1 MKLQKNS
8 EFRSQKS
15 EWGLLKRV
23 GRVFPLV
30 LAAAGVL
37 IAGQTHTWTQGDFSD
52 YDKAILRNLSLRSDG
67 RISLAP
73 KSREVFDTGS
83 PYLWALAQDSKGN
96 VYAGGG
102 TNAKLFRIGADGKG
116 KLLAEL
122 DGLEVHAIA
131 VDSHDRVYAAT
142 APDGKV
148 YRINAQGRPEAFY
161 DPKAKYIWSLVLDA
175 QGDLYVGTGDQGE
188 GHKVAPDGK
197 GKVFFRTEEAHV
209 RSMALD
215 GKGNLIVGTEPGG
228 LIVRISQAGEGFV
241 LYQMPKREVTAI
253 AVAADGTI
261 WASGAGT
268 KQASSG
274 GSAP

>member
-1 MKLQKNS
+1 MTA
-8 EFRSQKS
+8 
-15 EWGLLKRV
+15 LLR
-23 GRVFPLV
+23 FFLP
-30 LAAAGVL
+30 AAIVSLSAFG
-37 IAGQTHTWTQGDFSD
+37 GETHIWTQGDYADFQ
-52 YDKAILRNLSLRSDG
+52 KGIAHNLSLRSDG
-67 RISLAP
+67 LVTLAP
-73 KSREVFDTGS
+73 RLHELYDTS
-83 PYLWALAQDSKGN
+83 LPYLWALAQDSKGN

-148 YRINAQGRPEAFY
+148 YRISAQGKPEAFY
-161 DPKAKYIWSLVLDA
+161 DPKAKYIWSLVFDA
-175 QGDLYVGTGDQGE
+175 QGNLYVGTGDQGE
-188 GHKVAPDGK
+188 VHKVAPDGK

-228 LIVRISQAGEGFV
+228 LIVRI
-241 LYQMPKREVTAI
+241 
-253 AVAADGTI
+253 
-261 WASGAGT
+261 
-268 KQASSG
+268 
-274 GSAP
+274 